1 MGSGLHNARKLLTE
15 DQYAPGK
22 ILSPHLSPFVLD
34 KDAYK
39 PGGAEILQTTMVQE
53 DSVETNNAS
62 EKTTEEQKDMNKMM
76 MSKKQRKLYEKLKSG
91 QDKCLHENVK
101 LKQRR
106 KTTDENGKE
115 SHGHIGTI

>member
-53 DSVETNNAS
+53 DSVETNGVSYSTFRLLELSVAAPYSTDAS
-62 EKTTEEQKDMNKMM
+62 SMLFSICEHF
-76 MSKKQRKLYEKLKSG
+76 
-91 QDKCLHENVK
+91 C
-101 LKQRR
+101 RR
-106 KTTDENGKE
+106 RT
-115 SHGHIGTI
+115 S